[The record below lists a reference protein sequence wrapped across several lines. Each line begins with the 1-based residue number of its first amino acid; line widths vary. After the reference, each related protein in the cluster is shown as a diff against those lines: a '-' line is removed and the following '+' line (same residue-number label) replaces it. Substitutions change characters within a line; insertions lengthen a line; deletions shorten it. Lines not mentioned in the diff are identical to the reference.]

1 MPESR
6 HRRRHG
12 GNAPGGRSA
21 TGARLAVGSRRK
33 RTNYFILIVSGVIAI
48 LVIGSFAATG
58 IPGLVRG
65 RSSQVGDSDRYVEG
79 IGQQHATPLTTPK
92 HVDPKTVT
100 YSTTPPTSGD
110 HWSNWA
116 SCGFYENGLEDERVV
131 HNLEHGAVVIS
142 YNLTSPEAVKQLR
155 NAVDD
160 TPLSKIWGVTRLYD
174 KIPEGTVAIVAWG
187 VPDTMEGV
195 DSARIKKFYETY
207 AGKLGPEKSDIKK
220 SVGIP
225 C

>member
-12 GNAPGGRSA
+12 GSAPGGRSA

-33 RTNYFILIVSGVIAI
+33 RTNYFYLIVSAVIAI
-48 LVIGSFAATG
+48 LVIGSFAVSGITG
-58 IPGLVRG
+58 LGRG
-65 RSSQVGDSDRYVEG
+65 KSSQAGDSDHYVDG
-79 IGQQHATPLTTPK
+79 VGTQQAQLPTRN
-92 HVDPKTVT
+92 HVDPKTVE
-100 YSTTPPTSGD
+100 YNTTPPTSGN

-131 HNLEHGAVVIS
+131 HNLEHSAIVIS

-155 NAVDD
+155 DAVDD
-160 TPLSKIWGVTRLYD
+160 IPLSKIWGVTRFYD
-174 KIPEGTVAIVAWG
+174 KIPEGTVAIAAWG
-187 VPDTMEGV
+187 VLDTMEGI
-195 DSARIKKFYETY
+195 DSVRIKKFYETY
-207 AGKLGPEKSDIKK
+207 AGKLGPEKSDTKK
-220 SVGIP
+220 NVGIP